1 MFFQLLRKN
10 RFPEHRLTFGRG
22 VPGAGSTRWK
32 IGPWAADPEQKCF
45 NHHINCVQ
53 ADFIAVLPVLLHPT
67 ERCSHK
73 ENILL
78 VARTFFPPFPLPD
91 LTVTCLRTSQA
102 LALHPWV
109 LTSWLWGCI
118 EAQALP
124 YTLCLGI
131 SDSTACTSPARPCPS
146 LVPVGLPG
154 ARGLRLSRIAATTL
168 PHSPWAAAA
177 GLCPWWGQHGPAC
190 PAVPLVSRLSCPCG
204 AAPSCCSP
212 PDFVEP
218 VCPPRSV
225 FTEVNLDLI

>member
-1 MFFQLLRKN
+1 M
-10 RFPEHRLTFGRG
+10 
-22 VPGAGSTRWK
+22 RWK
-32 IGPWAADPEQKCF
+32 IGPWAANPEKKCF

-53 ADFIAVLPVLLHPT
+53 ADFIAVLPVLLHPI
-67 ERCSHK
+67 EHCSHK

-78 VARTFFPPFPLPD
+78 VARTFFLPFPLPD
-91 LTVTCLRTSQA
+91 LKVTCLRISQA

-131 SDSTACTSPARPCPS
+131 SDSPGCTSLARPCPS
-146 LVPVGLPG
+146 LVPVDLPG
-154 ARGLRLSRIAATTL
+154 ARGLWLSLIAATIL

-190 PAVPLVSRLSCPCG
+190 PAVPSSPSSAALVGQPPP
-204 AAPSCCSP
+204 AAPP
-212 PDFVEP
+212 QTLWNLFVHLG
-218 VCPPRSV
+218 VYLLKL
-225 FTEVNLDLI
+225 T